1 MNINWYPGHMVKA
14 RREIEKNLKMV
25 DMVLI
30 LLDARAPFSCRNID
44 LERIAAKKR
53 IIMIFSKED
62 LADPKDTR
70 KFVAQFAAEGI
81 PVATI
86 NSLDGRGSKGVLQLI
101 SDTFREKAE
110 QMLARGR
117 RVRAMRVMVAG
128 VPNVGK
134 STFLNCLVG
143 KKVAQ
148 TGAKPGVT
156 RGQQWIRIREDIE
169 LMDTPGLMWPKV
181 EHESQGKKLALL
193 NIVGENAYNEYEI
206 ALFLL
211 ETLKDKKPEVL
222 LDKLKLKDL
231 NKSTEEIL
239 DDISM
244 VRGHLIKEGRP
255 DTAKTCQLLLQDFRK
270 GKLGR
275 ISLD

>member
-1 MNINWYPGHMVKA
+1 MSINWYPGHMVKA

-44 LERIAAKKR
+44 LERIAGKKR
-53 IIMIFSKED
+53 IIMIFSKVD
-62 LADPKDTR
+62 LADPNDTR
-70 KFVAQFAAEGI
+70 KFAAQFAEEGI

-86 NSLDGRGSKGVLQLI
+86 NSLNGKGSKGVLQLV
-101 SDTFREKAE
+101 SDTFREQADKL
-110 QMLARGR
+110 LARGR
-117 RVRAMRVMVAG
+117 RVRAARVMVAG

-156 RGQQWIRIREDIE
+156 RGQQWIRIRDDIE
-169 LMDTPGLMWPKV
+169 LMDTPGLMWPKI
-181 EHESQGKKLALL
+181 ENDQQGMKLALL
-193 NIVGENAYNEYEI
+193 NIVGENAYQEYEV

-211 ETLKDKKPEVL
+211 EVLKEKKPDVL
-222 LDKLKLKDL
+222 LDKLKLKDI
-231 NKSTEEIL
+231 NKPNEEIL
-239 DDISM
+239 YDISIL
-244 VRGHLIKEGRP
+244 RGHLLKEGRP
-255 DTAKTCQLLLQDFRK
+255 DTAKTCKLLLQDFRK